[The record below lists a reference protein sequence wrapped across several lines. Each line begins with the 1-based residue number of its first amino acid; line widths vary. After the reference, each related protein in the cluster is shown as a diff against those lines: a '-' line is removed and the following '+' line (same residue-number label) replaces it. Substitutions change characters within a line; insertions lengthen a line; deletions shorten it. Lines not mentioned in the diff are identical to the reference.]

1 MTGTNYFCI
10 VFSDEQVN
18 FFAGSKYGIDR
29 MKILKL
35 LIDCTVQEET
45 IYKSKGFT
53 TTLHIGQAAIS
64 EVQLATQLGYDKK
77 TVSRL
82 LDKMI
87 QLGIITTTKNN
98 RTSIHTLHCVSAW
111 YVNNRQIMNP
121 SYVFMK
127 DRHLKRTSSD
137 APTNN
142 ALANEPSLSDKEG
155 TPAKTYKSKTNF
167 HSHESKANETDGTE
181 PGVNHFPI
189 VHSDELSEN
198 VECPKQVIE
207 PTATPNDPEAGTFD
221 VPQLSNPSST
231 DNIGNEAENLTADN
245 DIHSHNAVLSAESK
259 SEAFGNVS
267 TAASISDTST
277 DSNPSNNA

>member
-1 MTGTNYFCI
+1 MAESNYYCI
-10 VFSDEQVN
+10 VLSDEQLK

-35 LIDCTVQEET
+35 LIDSTVQEET
-45 IYKSKGFT
+45 NYKSKGFT

-121 SYVFMK
+121 SYVSMK

-137 APTNN
+137 KPTDK
-142 ALANEPSLSDKEG
+142 ALANDPSLLDKEG
-155 TPAKTYKSKTNF
+155 TPAKTHKSKINF
-167 HSHESKANETDGTE
+167 HSHESKVIETDGTE

-198 VECPKQVIE
+198 AECPKEVIE
-207 PTATPNDPEAGTFD
+207 PTATPNDPDTGTFD
-221 VPQLSNPSST
+221 APLLSNPSST
-231 DNIGNEAENLTADN
+231 DNIGNEVESLTADN
-245 DIHSHNAVLSAESK
+245 DIHTHDAEQSAQSNPEASGNAATV
-259 SEAFGNVS
+259 VS
-267 TAASISDTST
+267 TSDTST
-277 DSNPSNNA
+277 ASNPSNNA